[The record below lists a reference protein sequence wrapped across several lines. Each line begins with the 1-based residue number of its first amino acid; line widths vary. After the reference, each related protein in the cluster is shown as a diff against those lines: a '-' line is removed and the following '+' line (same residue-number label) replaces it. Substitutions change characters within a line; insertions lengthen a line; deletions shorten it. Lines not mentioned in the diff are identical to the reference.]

1 MVPINTLFLL
11 AVLAGLVFLQIFLS
25 KSESRWPGLLLPA
38 IFMLFS
44 LIAVFGVMA
53 YDSVWQTIGLVLS
66 VFLLNNIPTAVFLT
80 IYFVLRGKR
89 KKRDELEKMNRQEL
103 E

>member
-11 AVLAGLVFLQIFLS
+11 AVLVGLVFLQIFLS
-25 KSESRWPGLLLPA
+25 KQESRWPGLLLPA

-66 VFLLNNIPTAVFLT
+66 VFLLYNIPTAVFLT